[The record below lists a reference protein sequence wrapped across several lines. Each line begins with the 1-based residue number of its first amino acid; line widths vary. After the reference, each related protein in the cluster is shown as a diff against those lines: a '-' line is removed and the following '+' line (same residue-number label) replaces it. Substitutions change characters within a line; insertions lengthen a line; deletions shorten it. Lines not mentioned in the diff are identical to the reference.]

1 LFGFSGLLT
10 KVQNDFS
17 RRIFALFKIGFR
29 NNKINFALPDK
40 SKQMALIE
48 IEGMEFYA
56 FHGHFAVEKVAGN
69 RFIVDLKIEAD
80 VSLAGQTDRLE
91 DTLDYSRAYQLVK
104 EEMGKPSDLLE
115 NIACRII
122 SRVRS
127 EFPAAE
133 KVWVKVSK
141 MNPPMGGPIE
151 KVSVSFSG

>member
-1 LFGFSGLLT
+1 
-10 KVQNDFS
+10 
-17 RRIFALFKIGFR
+17 
-29 NNKINFALPDK
+29 
-40 SKQMALIE
+40 MALIE